1 MLKPKKICVIHLN
14 QIGDLVF
21 SLPLLKTL
29 KDNYSEA
36 QIHSVIRPYLAE
48 LFSFI
53 PYVDKVIPREA
64 GFINRL
70 KLWGEIRVQ
79 RYDLLVSLSVS
90 SECMMLTAFSK
101 AGYKAGFNS
110 FPWDLSLN
118 IKEKI
123 EGHHSWRNNLK
134 IIKKLGLDIE
144 KEDYVGLL
152 KLPPKDLKDI
162 AGFTLSGKYA
172 VISPGT
178 SLRRTVKAWEDDKFA
193 ELIIALKQKH
203 SLDSVLVGGKDNIEA
218 NERIIKLVKEKG
230 GDKANR
236 ILDITGKISLNDL
249 CYVMQKASLFV
260 GVDSGL
266 MHLASAL
273 DMPLVGLFGPTD
285 THYVGPLN
293 SKARVVQ
300 HKEIECVPCY
310 LKGCEDRQCM
320 AKIEIKEVLEQ
331 CDQVLKL

>member
-21 SLPLLKTL
+21 SLPLLKAL
-29 KDNYSEA
+29 KDNYPEA
-36 QIHSVIRPYLAE
+36 QIHSVIRPYLGE

-53 PYVDKVIPREA
+53 PYVDKVIPRET
-64 GFINRL
+64 GFIDSL
-70 KLWGEIRVQ
+70 KLLGEIRAQ

-90 SECMMLTAFSK
+90 SECMMLTASSK
-101 AGYKAGFNS
+101 AGCKAGFHS

-134 IIKKLGLDIE
+134 IIKKLGLTMG

-162 AGFTLSGKYA
+162 AVFTLSGKYA

-178 SLRRTVKAWEDDKFA
+178 SSRRTVKAWEDYKFA
-193 ELIIALKQKH
+193 ELIVVLKQKH
-203 SLDSVLVGGKDNIEA
+203 NLDSVLVGGKDTIEA

-230 GDKANR
+230 GDKANLM
-236 ILDITGKISLNDL
+236 LDITGKISLNDL
-249 CYVMQKASLFV
+249 CYILQKASLFV

-266 MHLASAL
+266 MHLTSAL

-293 SKARVVQ
+293 SQARVVQ

-310 LKGCEDRQCM
+310 LKGCQDRQCM
-320 AKIEIKEVLEQ
+320 AKIEVKEVLEQ
-331 CDQVLKL
+331 CDQVLKR